1 MRYIYACFKGYIGF
15 YNGMGLEKVE
25 IDFTKCKNNIIL
37 IHGANGTGKS
47 TLLNSLNPFP
57 DSSSS
62 FVPNIDAEKIL
73 KLFHA
78 GDTYLIRIVSP
89 ADTKGGRKV
98 TKAFISKN
106 GLELNDNGN
115 ISSYKEIIFSEFDLD
130 SNYASLTRL
139 SSNDRGM
146 GDKTP
151 AERKKFVSAIIENLE
166 TYNSIYKTLNKKSLI
181 FKSHINNLHT
191 KIQNIGMKDNLEITL
206 RNLQEKFQY
215 LSDKILSFNNK
226 IVELETRSMIN
237 KEEADKIQEL
247 ETQKASIKAELDS
260 IEVALKLCH
269 KSTRISPEDIES
281 KLQENCI
288 TVKQYTSQLESI
300 RIQWITES
308 EKMNSL
314 VNSINELKSNREMYS
329 TDMNL
334 SVEEKYMK
342 SKSKIENLKSQII
355 SNGIEPDIT
364 FIEPLSQLLDFYKI
378 FISKLYAFYDGLTTE
393 DLNYIVLRYDKNKL
407 YNIQT
412 TLSDTLTK
420 ISNTQKT
427 IDDIRDKLKLI
438 SVLDKRPVKCNI
450 NECPF
455 ISEAVKLKNEL
466 GDLDLVELL
475 SELQTEI
482 MNLSSKTTEYVSD
495 IDRFTACDKKRKEYD
510 EIISLINSN
519 QSLFVM
525 FNDQTMSNLSKIQN
539 MISLNSQFN
548 FQRDPKMFIDTLNW
562 LKELKSETQIF
573 SVIEM
578 EYNLL
583 KNKLEMINKASESIN
598 RLEKELK
605 ETTQKVSEIK
615 RKKDALQ
622 LLVDSVNN
630 LVTEQSKYVKTLEDY
645 NRISEKY
652 NNILSK
658 IKEIENKSSDSIKN
672 IMQINELKREI
683 DILNNER
690 NPISIEINRISGQLT
705 MLESYYKEYEAYKI
719 KYDTI
724 ETLKKYCSPTSGGIQ
739 TLFMQLYMSKT
750 LELANQVLGLLFGG
764 EYKLLDFVINQNEF
778 RIPFVGSGL
787 PVDDISSGSNSQ
799 IAIMGMAIN
808 LVLFHQ
814 ASTKYNIARLDEI
827 DAPLDSRNRYEFVNA
842 LYRTLPI
849 LNIEQLF
856 IISHSMESD
865 TSAVD
870 IIKLKSY
877 NDFDS
882 STQLLGNVIYDY
894 TNEITK
900 TSN

>member
-139 SSNDRGM
+139 SSDDRGM

-206 RNLQEKFQY
+206 RNLQDKY
-215 LSDKILSFNNK
+215 NSLSDRILSLNNK

-237 KEEADKIQEL
+237 REEAEKIQEL
-247 ETQKASIKAELDS
+247 EVQKTSIKSELDA
-260 IEVALKLCH
+260 IEVSLKLCQ
-269 KSTRISPEDIES
+269 KSTRISPEDIE
-281 KLQENCI
+281 KKFQENYNLL
-288 TVKQYTSQLESI
+288 TEYSSQLEST

-329 TDMNL
+329 SDMNY
-334 SVEEKYMK
+334 SIEEKYNN
-342 SKSKIENLKSQII
+342 SVQKINTLKEQII
-355 SNGIEPDIT
+355 THGIEPDLS
-364 FIEPLSQLLDFYKI
+364 FIEPLSQLLDFYKV
-378 FISKLYAFYDGLTTE
+378 FISKLYSFYDGLTTD
-393 DLNYIVLRYDKNKL
+393 DLQYIVLNYDKNRL
-407 YNIQT
+407 YDTQT
-412 TLSDTLTK
+412 ELNNTLTM
-420 ISNTQKT
+420 ISDTQKT
-427 IDDIRDKLKLI
+427 IDETRDKLKLI
-438 SVLDKRPVKCNI
+438 SVLDKRPVKCII

-475 SELQTEI
+475 SELQSKV
-482 MNLSSKTTEYVSD
+482 MDLSSKTTQYVSD
-495 IDRFTACDKKRKEYD
+495 IDRYIMCDKKRKEYD
-510 EIISLINSN
+510 ELIIFVNSH

-525 FNDQTMSNLSKIQN
+525 FNDSTMSNLSKIQK

-548 FQRDPKMFIDTLNW
+548 FQRDPKEFIDVLNS

-573 SVIEM
+573 SIIEM

-583 KNKLEMINKASESIN
+583 QNKIEMIKKTSESID
-598 RLEKELK
+598 RLEKELT
-605 ETTQKVSEIK
+605 ETIEKVSELK
-615 RKKDALQ
+615 HKKDSLQ
-622 LLVDSVNN
+622 TLVDNVNN
-630 LVTEQSKYVKTLEDY
+630 LVNEEAKYIKVLEDY
-645 NRISEKY
+645 NHISEKY
-652 NNILSK
+652 NIILSK
-658 IKEIENKSSDSIKN
+658 IQEIENKSSDSIRN
-672 IMQINELKREI
+672 IMQINELKKEI
-683 DILNNER
+683 ELWNNER

-719 KYDTI
+719 KYDMI

-842 LYRTLPI
+842 LYHTLPI

-877 NDFDS
+877 NNFDS
-882 STQLLGNVIYDY
+882 STQLLGNIIYDY
-894 TNEITK
+894 ADEIAK